1 MGTAFQKAK
10 IVQELSVTIYYQ
22 KRLSDLDTIIKITIT
37 KIISFQHQ
45 KYLFNIKLLK
55 LIWFKLWRKSCV
67 SFLVSFSSFPVPSIS
82 GNGGLF
88 NTPEFFFK
96 TNQFY

>member
-22 KRLSDLDTIIKITIT
+22 KCLSDLDTIIKITIT

-45 KYLFNIKLLK
+45 KYSFNIKLLK
-55 LIWFKLWRKSCV
+55 LI
-67 SFLVSFSSFPVPSIS
+67 
-82 GNGGLF
+82 
-88 NTPEFFFK
+88 
-96 TNQFY
+96 